1 MFTGL
6 SAFPLTPVSEQ
17 GVREDEFTHFVARL
31 ASARVDS
38 IGVLGSTGNYMY
50 LSREARARVTRLA
63 VDSAG
68 DVPVVAGIG
77 ALSTREVIRLA
88 EDAQKAGA
96 SGVLLAPVS
105 YQTLTEEE
113 AFCHY
118 KAVCDTLDVP
128 LCVYDNPG
136 TTHFAF
142 SDALHARIAAL
153 PRVASIKIPPVPLDR
168 DAAQTRIERLRALI
182 PDDVTIGIS
191 GDPAA
196 ATALAAG
203 CDGWYSVLGGLFP
216 DAALAITRAAQAGN
230 IEDARRV
237 SATFEPLWAL
247 YREHGSL
254 RVIATAAEVLGLA
267 SAPCLP
273 LPLKTL
279 TGEARQR
286 VERFCDLA
294 LDHTR

>member
-1 MFTGL
+1 MFSGL

-17 GVREDEFTHFVARL
+17 GVRELEFTHLVARL
-31 ASARVDS
+31 SSARVDS

-50 LSREARARVTRLA
+50 LSRETRARVTRLA

-113 AFCHY
+113 VFEHY

-153 PRVASIKIPPVPLDR
+153 PRVASIKIPPVPLDQ
-168 DAAQTRIERLRALI
+168 DAAQTRIAQLRALI
-182 PDDVTIGIS
+182 PGDVTIGIS

-230 IEDARRV
+230 IEDAQRL

-286 VERFCDLA
+286 VERFCDTA